1 MKNNIL
7 LIIAV
12 TVISV
17 GIITA
22 VIVLST
28 VGKNSGESSG
38 SSSQS
43 SQTSSSSETDIP
55 LPETEPA
62 VTMVTEKETAESAPA
77 TDESVTDEP
86 VAPEAE
92 GIVSTAKSLLG
103 VEFVDGGE
111 TPDGFDNSG
120 FIYYV
125 LRQNGYITCP
135 RGVMAQS
142 QMGTAL
148 TYDKLKSGDLV
159 FFMNDGS
166 TAAGFGGIYIGDG
179 KMIACLMPGTVVK
192 EVDITTTYYKDH
204 FYGGVSLS

>member
-12 TVISV
+12 TVISM
-17 GIITA
+17 GIIAA

-28 VGKNSGESSG
+28 VGKNGGESSESSS
-38 SSSQS
+38 SSSQ
-43 SQTSSSSETDIP
+43 TTPAPETVTP
-55 LPETEPA
+55 EPETEPV
-62 VTMVTEKETAESAPA
+62 VTVSEKETVQTVPTEQ
-77 TDESVTDEP
+77 TDDGT

-92 GIVSTAKSLLG
+92 GIIATAESLLG
-103 VEFVDGGE
+103 VPFVDGGE

-135 RGVMAQS
+135 RGVAEQAA
-142 QMGTAL
+142 MGTTL
-148 TYDKLKSGDLV
+148 EYDKLKGGDLV
-159 FFMNDGS
+159 FFSNDGS
-166 TAAGFGGIYIGDG
+166 TAAGFGGIYIGGG

-192 EVDITTTYYKDH
+192 EVDITTSYYMDH
-204 FYGGVSLS
+204 FVCGVSLS

>member
-12 TVISV
+12 TVISM
-17 GIITA
+17 GIIAA

-28 VGKNSGESSG
+28 VGKDSGESSG
-38 SSSQS
+38 SHSSG
-43 SQTSSSSETDIP
+43 SQTISVPETESSV
-55 LPETEPA
+55 PETEPA
-62 VTMVTEKETAESAPA
+62 ETSAAVTEPEESLP
-77 TDESVTDEP
+77 TEDDSSEVT
-86 VAPEAE
+86 PEAE
-92 GIVSTAKSLLG
+92 GIILTAESLLG
-103 VEFVDGGE
+103 VPFVDGGE

-135 RGVMAQS
+135 RGVSAQA

-148 TYDKLKSGDLV
+148 SYDELKSGDLV

-166 TAAGFGGIYIGDG
+166 TAAGFGGIYIGGG
-179 KMIACLMPGTVVK
+179 KMIACLMPGTDVR
-192 EVDITTTYYKDH
+192 EVDISGNYYIEH

>member
-12 TVISV
+12 TVISM
-17 GIITA
+17 GIIAA

-28 VGKNSGESSG
+28 VGKSGGESSDISS
-38 SSSQS
+38 SSSQ
-43 SQTSSSSETDIP
+43 TTTAPETVIP
-55 LPETEPA
+55 EPETEPV
-62 VTMVTEKETAESAPA
+62 VTVSEKETVQTVPTEQS
-77 TDESVTDEP
+77 DDGP

-92 GIVSTAKSLLG
+92 GIIATAESLLG
-103 VEFVDGGE
+103 VPFIDGGE

-135 RGVMAQS
+135 RGVYDQS
-142 QMGTAL
+142 QMGTTL
-148 TYDKLKSGDLV
+148 EYDKLKGGDLV
-159 FFMNDGS
+159 FFRNDGS
-166 TAAGFGGIYIGDG
+166 TSAGFGGIYIGGG

-192 EVDITTTYYKDH
+192 EVDITTSYYMDH
-204 FYGGVSLS
+204 FFCGVSLS